1 MEPHI
6 FSARASLS
14 LQHVPYLRTDS
25 GGRRKH
31 GQSKGKSKTRYVIE
45 HVSDV
50 AWWSGAR
57 HGRAA
62 SGARGLAAGGAIA
75 ARVFF

>member
-1 MEPHI
+1 MEPYL

-14 LQHVPYLRTDS
+14 LQHVPHSLTDS
-25 GGRRKH
+25 GDRRKH
-31 GQSKGKSKTRYVIE
+31 GQSKGKRKTRYVTE
-45 HVSDV
+45 HISDV

-62 SGARGLAAGGAIA
+62 SGVRGLAAADAIA
-75 ARVFF
+75 AKVFF